1 MAGPMLIVLS
11 AAPKPRFGDVVNQA
25 LESHPNFG
33 LILAIAQGKLAFG
46 VAWVLGAIGVG
57 LQGDG
62 LVLGCGLC
70 RSSIAK
76 VAQLCDAQDER
87 EHAA

>member
-1 MAGPMLIVLS
+1 MLIVLS

-25 LESHPNFG
+25 LESHPHFG
-33 LILAIAQGKLAFG
+33 LILAIAQGKLAFC

-57 LQGDG
+57 LQGWV